1 MLFTLVWT
9 YSLTEA
15 KASLTPRTTQRSLSH
30 SLFARLIQPDFYQVI
45 ITNNL
50 FRPLGW
56 TKAKPKPAFELIA
69 TVMKTNSRLQ
79 KALIRNTRNRKLYYA
94 AVGELAGEAIVEK
107 IEAHRVTLNRDGG
120 SKVYRLPL

>member
-1 MLFTLVWT
+1 MQHAILKSYALLALIWLSAPTHAQAPIT
-9 YSLTEA
+9 PLTA
-15 KASLTPRTTQRSLSH
+15 LP
-30 SLFARLIQPDFYQVI
+30 PDYYQVI

-56 TKAKPKPAFELIA
+56 TKPKPKPTFELIA
-69 TVMKTNSRLQ
+69 TVIKQNGKH
-79 KALIRNTRNRKLYYA
+79 KALIRNTRNRNLYYV

-107 IEAHRVTLNRDGG
+107 IEAHRVTLNRNGE

>member
-1 MLFTLVWT
+1 MKHAILPTYALIILVWLHSPT
-9 YSLTEA
+9 HAQAPLS
-15 KASLTPRTTQRSLSH
+15 SFRTP
-30 SLFARLIQPDFYQVI
+30 PPNYYQVI

-56 TKAKPKPAFELIA
+56 TKPKPPPAFELIA
-69 TVMKTNSRLQ
+69 TVMKINGKHR
-79 KALIRNTRNRKLYYA
+79 ALIRNTRNRKFYYA

-107 IEAHRVTLNRDGG
+107 IEAHRVTLKRNGE

>member
-1 MLFTLVWT
+1 MKNTIRNTGALFLALLVVWLV
-9 YSLTEA
+9 SSPAAEIHA
-15 KASLTPRTTQRSLSH
+15 PRTKIP
-30 SLFARLIQPDFYQVI
+30 ADFYQVI

-56 TKAKPKPAFELIA
+56 TKPKPPPAFELIA
-69 TVMKTNSRLQ
+69 TVIKQNGEH
-79 KALIRNTRNRKLYYA
+79 KALIRNTRNRKLYYV

-107 IEAHRVTLNRDGG
+107 IEAHRVTLKRNGE